1 MPTLSNAKH
10 ERFAQGIAS
19 GLTQEQ
25 AYEQAGYVP
34 DRSAA
39 SRLYANVSIRQRV
52 SEILSPGADLITE
65 SVVEGAERVHLTK
78 QWVLDRLI
86 ENASRAMQAV
96 PVMSKDGPTGEYKYD
111 GSVANRSLELLGKE
125 LGMFVDRKESGA
137 PGDFA
142 NIDNAADLRRAIAER
157 LGLAGNSN
165 EEVDDTRRERT
176 A

>member
-10 ERFAQGIAS
+10 ERFAQGIAA
-19 GLTQEQ
+19 GKTADQ
-25 AYEQAGYVP
+25 AYVDAGYEEHRGNACTLRAKQHIK
-34 DRSAA
+34 DRIAELLTPSAE
-39 SRLYANVSIRQRV
+39 RI
-52 SEILSPGADLITE
+52 SEEI
-65 SVVEGAERVHLTK
+65 VEGAERVKLTK

-165 EEVDDTRRERT
+165 EEVDDIRRERT

>member
-34 DRSAA
+34 DSGHAA
-39 SRLYANVSIRQRV
+39 RLAGHGSIRQRV
-52 SEILSPGADLITE
+52 SELLSLSAEKVTE
-65 SVVEGAERVHLTK
+65 QTIEGVERVHLTK

-165 EEVDDTRRERT
+165 EEVDDIRRERT

>member
-1 MPTLSNAKH
+1 MPVLRNPKH
-10 ERFAQGIAS
+10 ELFSQGLAS
-19 GLTQEQ
+19 GLSQEQ
-25 AYEQAGYVP
+25 AYERAGYVP
-34 DRSAA
+34 DSGHAA
-39 SRLYANVSIRQRV
+39 RLAGQGSIRQRV
-52 SEILSPGADLITE
+52 SEILAPGAERLTE
-65 SVVEGAERVHLTK
+65 RAVEGVDRVHLTK
-78 QWVLDRLI
+78 QWVLERLI

-137 PGDFA
+137 PGEFA

-165 EEVDDTRRERT
+165 GEAGDSRRKRT

>member
-19 GLTQEQ
+19 GKKADQ
-25 AYEQAGYVP
+25 AYVDAGYAP
-34 DRSAA
+34 DRGHA
-39 SRLYANVSIRQRV
+39 SRLASQGSIRQRV
-52 SEILSPGADLITE
+52 SEILSPGAERITE
-65 SVVEGAERVHLTK
+65 SVVEGAEKVNLTK

-96 PVMSKDGPTGEYKYD
+96 PVMSKDGPTGEFRYD

-165 EEVDDTRRERT
+165 EEVDDIRRERT